1 MERNV
6 YFCEYYDKRIYNLC
20 KIGIG
25 MKKLLI
31 MLALASVS
39 VAGMA
44 QDNES
49 EVPQMKHS
57 VATNSFW
64 SNWFLQANLAGSA
77 FYSNEEMESGFSK
90 SPFKGFRNNLGFS
103 VAIGKWFTPG
113 IGLRTKFQ
121 GIWGRTVVSEDKDLN
136 ANKYWVLNEQV
147 LFNLSNMIFGY
158 NPTRVWNF
166 VPYMGAGFGR
176 NMSYN
181 SYDMNFGLGIL
192 NTFRLSRKVA
202 INLDLS
208 WYCFEP
214 GFDGVPAMMPNV
226 DGFVKK
232 RDNMVNVEVG
242 LTYNLGKATWE
253 KTPDVDALKALSQ
266 GQIDALNAQ
275 LADAQSENDR
285 LKDMLS
291 KQKSVQETKVVKEV
305 VAAPVSVF
313 FNIGKSKIA
322 SKKDLQNVKDL
333 AEVAKANNSKIVVTG
348 YADSQ
353 TGSASW
359 NKTLSQKR
367 AETVADE
374 LVNMGISRDNIEIVA
389 AGGVDTLSPVSYNRR
404 ATVAIK

>member
-1 MERNV
+1 
-6 YFCEYYDKRIYNLC
+6 
-20 KIGIG
+20 

-31 MLALASVS
+31 MLAFAGVS

-44 QDNES
+44 QENES
-49 EVPQMKHS
+49 AAPELKHS

-64 SNWFLQANLAGSA
+64 SNWFVQANLAGSA
-77 FYSNEEMESGFSK
+77 FYSNQEMGYGFSK

-136 ANKYWVLNEQV
+136 ASKYWVLNEQV

-181 SYDMNFGLGIL
+181 SYDMNFGFGLL

-202 INLDLS
+202 VNLDLS

-214 GFDGVPAMMPNV
+214 GFDGVPALRPDV

-232 RDNMVNVEVG
+232 RDNVVNVEVG
-242 LTYNLGKATWE
+242 LTYNLGKATWN
-253 KTPDVDALKALSQ
+253 KTPDVEALKALSQ

-291 KQKSVQETKVVKEV
+291 KQKPAETKVVKEV

-359 NKTLSQKR
+359 NKTLSQRR

-374 LVNMGISRDNIEIVA
+374 LVDMGISRDNIEIVA